1 MLVDVHAHLDD
12 ESIKDINRVIANAE
26 EAGLKV
32 VINCGLDHKSN
43 LKTLE
48 LSKRY
53 RIIKPAF
60 GLYPTFAERLS
71 KEEIQKELY
80 WIKKNKPFAISEI
93 GMDFKEPKDIEKQRY
108 AFVEFL
114 KLAKELNIPAIIHSR
129 KAEAE
134 VLRIIKQIN
143 HKKIVLHC
151 FTGKKSLVK
160 DYDGYFSIPA
170 IILRST
176 HFQNLVK
183 TVKLTRLL
191 TETDSP
197 YLSPFKDKPNEPA
210 NVSLTV
216 KKIAEIRG
224 ITPEEAERI
233 IFMNYQRLFL

>member
-12 ESIKDINRVIANAE
+12 VKDINRVIANAE
-26 EAGLKV
+26 KAGLKV
-32 VINCGLDHKSN
+32 VINCGLNHKSN

-48 LSKRY
+48 LSKSY

-60 GLYPTFAERLS
+60 GLYPMFAEELP
-71 KEEIQKELY
+71 KDKIQEEIA
-80 WIKKNKPFAISEI
+80 WVKKNKPFAISEI
-93 GMDFKEPKDIEKQRY
+93 GMDFKEPKDINKQKY

-129 KAEAE
+129 KAEAD

-151 FTGKKSLVK
+151 FTGKKSLIK
-160 DYDGYFSIPA
+160 DYEGYFSIPA

-183 TVKLTRLL
+183 IVKLTRLL

-210 NVSLTV
+210 NVALTV
-216 KKIAEIRG
+216 KKIAEIKG